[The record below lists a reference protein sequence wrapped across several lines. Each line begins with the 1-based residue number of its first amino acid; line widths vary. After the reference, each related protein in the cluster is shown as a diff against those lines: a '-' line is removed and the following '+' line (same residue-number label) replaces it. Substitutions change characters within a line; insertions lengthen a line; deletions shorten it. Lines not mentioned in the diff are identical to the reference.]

1 MPRKSN
7 DRKSTPSAAVEK
19 PAQMTE
25 QPVRTT
31 PEVSNQERRSPEVS
45 NQERRSPPNHI
56 YIGKKPVMGY
66 AMSALIQLTQLGE
79 IIIKARGLA
88 ISRAVDVAEIVTK
101 RLANGA
107 YAIKDVRIATE
118 VVGEG
123 EETRNVSSIEIIVGK

>member
-7 DRKSTPSAAVEK
+7 DRKATPSAAVEK
-19 PAQMTE
+19 PAQITEQPMTE
-25 QPVRTT
+25 QPMSTT
-31 PEVSNQERRSPEVS
+31 PAVST
-45 NQERRSPPNHI
+45 QERRSPPNHL

-66 AMSALIQLTQLGE
+66 AMSALIQLTQMGE

-88 ISRAVDVAEIVTK
+88 ISRAVDVAQIVTK
-101 RLANGA
+101 RLGNGA
-107 YAIKDVRIATE
+107 FAIKDVRIDTE

>member
-7 DRKSTPSAAVEK
+7 DRESTPSATVEK

-25 QPVRTT
+25 QPMRTT
-31 PEVSNQERRSPEVS
+31 PAVG

-66 AMSALIQLTQLGE
+66 AMSALIQLTQMGE

-88 ISRAVDVAEIVTK
+88 ISRAVDVAQIVTK
-101 RLANGA
+101 RLGN
-107 YAIKDVRIATE
+107 
-118 VVGEG
+118 
-123 EETRNVSSIEIIVGK
+123 

>member
-31 PEVSNQERRSPEVS
+31 PEVS

>member
-1 MPRKSN
+1 
-7 DRKSTPSAAVEK
+7 
-19 PAQMTE
+19 MTE
-25 QPVRTT
+25 QPMRTT
-31 PEVSNQERRSPEVS
+31 PAVG

-66 AMSALIQLTQLGE
+66 AMSALIQLTQMGE

-88 ISRAVDVAEIVTK
+88 ISRAVDVAQIVTK
-101 RLANGA
+101 RLGNGA
-107 YAIKDVRIATE
+107 FAIKDVRIDTE

>member
-1 MPRKSN
+1 MFGMARKSN
-7 DRKSTPSAAVEK
+7 DRKSTPSAEVEK

-25 QPVRTT
+25 QPIRTG
-31 PEVSNQERRSPEVS
+31 PQVS
-45 NQERRSPPNHI
+45 NQERRSPPDHL

-66 AMSALIQLTQLGE
+66 AMSALIQLTQMGE

-88 ISRAVDVAEIVTK
+88 ISRAVDVAQIVTK
-101 RLANGA
+101 RLGNGA
-107 YAIKDVRIATE
+107 FAIKDVRIDTE